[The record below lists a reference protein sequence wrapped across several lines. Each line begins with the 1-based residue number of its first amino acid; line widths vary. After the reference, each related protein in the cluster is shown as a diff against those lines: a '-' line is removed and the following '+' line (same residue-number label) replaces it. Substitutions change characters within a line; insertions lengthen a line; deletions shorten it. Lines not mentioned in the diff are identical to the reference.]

1 MRDMDRD
8 SRVLLGEIHA
18 ILRKDPSRM
27 FSREELLNILAGLK
41 KDNEIEN
48 LLAELEVS
56 SSGKADTQSE
66 VYATC
71 RGGTVYYKWN
81 RT

>member
-1 MRDMDRD
+1 MDKET
-8 SRVLLGEIHA
+8 SPLILEILG
-18 ILRKDPSRM
+18 ILKRDPSRM
-27 FSREELLNILAGLK
+27 FSREEILNTLADRK
-41 KDNEIEN
+41 RDTEIEH

-56 SSGKADTQSE
+56 SSGRDDTQPG

-81 RT
+81 RA

>member
-1 MRDMDRD
+1 MVEMNPI
-8 SRVLLGEIHA
+8 LEEILN
-18 ILRKDPSRM
+18 ILKKDPSRLI
-27 FSREELLNILAGLK
+27 SREEILNILGGMK
-41 KDNEIEN
+41 KDKEIEQ

-56 SSGKADTQSE
+56 SSGKDDTRSD

-81 RT
+81 RA

>member
-1 MRDMDRD
+1 MDKNP
-8 SRVLLGEIHA
+8 LLDEIED

-27 FSREELLNILAGLK
+27 FSREEILNMLAPRK
-41 KDNEIEN
+41 READIEH

-56 SSGKADTQSE
+56 SSTKDGNPSD

-81 RT
+81 RTG

>member
-1 MRDMDRD
+1 MDEE
-8 SRVLLGEIHA
+8 SASLVSAIHA
-18 ILRKDPSRM
+18 ILKKEPSRM
-27 FSREELLNILAGLK
+27 FSREEILNMLSHRKNDK
-41 KDNEIEN
+41 KIEN

-56 SSGKADTQSE
+56 SSGKDSSGSE

-81 RT
+81 KA